1 MKRKIKRALTNLA
14 GELVVPYPCA
24 TNPALSQTSAEQNL
38 MFCSFSWIDLR
49 IGQKQKIARKKRMLF
64 IDV

>member
-1 MKRKIKRALTNLA
+1 MKRKIKKAFKNLA
-14 GELVVPYPCA
+14 RKLVVPYPCA
-24 TNPALSQTSAEQNL
+24 SNPALSQTSVEQ

>member
-14 GELVVPYPCA
+14 RELVVPYPCA
-24 TNPALSQTSAEQNL
+24 TNPALSQTSVEQ